1 MVKKQVNG
9 HSEAPKKPGRKDN
22 SVQEKKR
29 QIKIAEVEEDSESEE
44 ITQSQE
50 EKKPL
55 QSKNITQD
63 ETVASK
69 KTEPLPAQVKPFEL
83 PRDISEAKDQAIKLY
98 SAGNYGEARDK
109 FTTAIDKLTDLTGT
123 FFYNLRPCM
132 PNHNM
137 FFKTKS
143 IWVK

>member
-1 MVKKQVNG
+1 MVKNKVNG
-9 HSEAPKKPGRKDN
+9 HSEALKKPETKDN
-22 SVQEKKR
+22 SVPEKKR

-44 ITQSQE
+44 NNESQE

-55 QSKNITQD
+55 PSTQD

-69 KTEPLPAQVKPFEL
+69 KTEPSLVKPQVKPFEL
-83 PRDISEAKDQAIKLY
+83 PKDISEAKDQAIKLY

-123 FFYNLRPCM
+123 LLSDYLIWYN
-132 PNHNM
+132 H
-137 FFKTKS
+137 K
-143 IWVK
+143 